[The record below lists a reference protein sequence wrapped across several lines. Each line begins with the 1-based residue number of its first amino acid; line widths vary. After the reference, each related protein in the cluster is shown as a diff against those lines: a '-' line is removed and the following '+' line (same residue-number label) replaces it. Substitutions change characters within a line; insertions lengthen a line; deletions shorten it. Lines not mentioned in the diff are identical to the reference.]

1 MGGLKMGLRY
11 RKRIKLGKYININI
25 SKSSISPSIRIGNI
39 TRNLKTKTTTVRLGN
54 GLSYVFNKK
63 KK

>member
-1 MGGLKMGLRY
+1 MGFRF

-39 TRNLKTKTTTVRLGN
+39 TRNLKSKTTTVRLGN

-63 KK
+63 KNRK

>member
-1 MGGLKMGLRY
+1 MGLRY

>member
-1 MGGLKMGLRY
+1 MGSRF

-39 TRNLKTKTTTVRLGN
+39 TRNLKSKTTTVRLGN

-63 KK
+63 KKKK